1 MSHKSFLYELDDY
14 EAIVLI
20 HRMILVTE
28 KALEYKGEM
37 KWLSSDLIG
46 LYQVYFFDFDGV
58 IINSDKIRVKAF
70 EYALKNF
77 NDKLISDFL
86 NYHKENGGLS
96 RYNKFER
103 FRNLTGSSDEDVMNW
118 LKLYNDYC
126 KEKLIESSLL
136 IKETLSMIKNLNK
149 HSYKLYIVS
158 ASDQEELRFIVK
170 SQNIDKYFNGI
181 LGSPTTK
188 KKCFKFNSA

>member
-1 MSHKSFLYELDDY
+1 
-14 EAIVLI
+14 
-20 HRMILVTE
+20 
-28 KALEYKGEM
+28 
-37 KWLSSDLIG
+37 
-46 LYQVYFFDFDGV
+46 
-58 IINSDKIRVKAF
+58 
-70 EYALKNF
+70 
-77 NDKLISDFL
+77 
-86 NYHKENGGLS
+86 
-96 RYNKFER
+96 
-103 FRNLTGSSDEDVMNW
+103 MNW

-188 KKCFKFNSA
+188 EEYFKFNSMKINLVFQKRLHFNW